1 LSDGSLVKVL
11 PGIPTAR
18 GVAVADALGRIF
30 VTSSPN
36 QLVIIDSASLTEIS
50 RVTTGNSPDGV
61 AWDPVDQIVGVSDQ
75 GDGAVSLIANAGSGV
90 RTQVPIGTET
100 GNVVH
105 DASRGRFW
113 VTVVNTV
120 PPDQLVAIDP
130 VAATV
135 TTRIDLPGCSGA
147 AALAPGRQERA
158 GRVRGQF
165 SPRSRRSWNE
175 RDHHSDGRNF
185 PRRSRYRLRPQ
196 LAIRGRR
203 ERYLDG
209 I

>member
-1 LSDGSLVKVL
+1 MYDDSVAVVQLSDGSLVKVL

-61 AWDPVDQIVGVSDQ
+61 AWDPVDQIVGVTDQ

-147 AALAPGRQERA
+147 RWSRARSILSSIASILERT
-158 GRVRGQF
+158 R
-165 SPRSRRSWNE
+165 SPQRRSELPPTFSLSTPATIGYTWP
-175 RDHHSDGRNF
+175 
-185 PRRSRYRLRPQ
+185 PRAVP
-196 LAIRGRR
+196 
-203 ERYLDG
+203 
-209 I
+209 